1 MSRFVGALAIKAR
14 EVTSSLTL
22 MIGMNI
28 NVGGA
33 MKEIK
38 IVDSHAEARNVYKE
52 MENSLETVR
61 KYLGMDIGLEDGP
74 AGTTGTDDA
83 GVDAENHD

>member
-1 MSRFVGALAIKAR
+1 LSRFVGALAIKAR

-33 MKEIK
+33 MKEIDL
-38 IVDSHAEARNVYKE
+38 VEQA
-52 MENSLETVR
+52 
-61 KYLGMDIGLEDGP
+61 
-74 AGTTGTDDA
+74 
-83 GVDAENHD
+83 